1 MEDEEDY
8 GDYGG
13 MDAEDYEMGDDDLK
27 DELENLFLEAK
38 NADDP
43 ISAYKNVIELESSNS
58 NEKTMTV
65 RSYKEICII
74 YLSKDDY
81 ENFSLELQNLLKAS
95 KGLKEELF
103 RTKLFE
109 EILIFIEKNHEKEE
123 FISINFLKYIKK
135 MKTSAE
141 ESGLYNLVDEIKNFA
156 KSKKV

>member
-13 MDAEDYEMGDDDLK
+13 MDEAEDYEMENDDLK

-81 ENFSLELQNLLKAS
+81 ENFSLELQNLIKAS

-123 FISINFLKYIKK
+123 FIEINFLKYIKK
-135 MKTSAE
+135 MKT
-141 ESGLYNLVDEIKNFA
+141 
-156 KSKKV
+156 